1 MTTIT
6 TAAARDWLAAGIA
19 ETWGWAGREPA
30 PGAPASGPTRASC
43 SPWSRIDGLP
53 HAITRVLPPGHISVT
68 AVESEVAWMQAL
80 GADGVVRVPRVLET
94 LTGTAVGVLESPRRA
109 RWTAVSVAYEPELA
123 TPPAAAGRRWPRLRT
138 LGALAARLHAH
149 ARAWQAPTLVP
160 PSHGRARPSSPVRRP
175 GSAGRTIGLST
186 TALNVLGT
194 AQEEALDVVSWAGE
208 ASGLVH
214 GDLREAMAGDLLR
227 SFECRWTWWEQDL
240 AGSMSGL
247 EAEIGA
253 PSLAAAWLA
262 GYAQGDGAPLDLR
275 LAGALVM
282 LHRLALLAADPEL
295 ADGTLDVATRFL
307 RSPTW
312 LVD

>member
-19 ETWGWAGREPA
+19 ETWGWQDVSLRRVPRERA
-30 PGAPASGPTRASC
+30 HPGELLAVVS
-43 SPWSRIDGLP
+43 IDGLP
-53 HAITRVLPPGHISVT
+53 HAVTRVLPPGRISVT

-80 GADGVVRVPRVLET
+80 GTDGVVRVPRVLET

-109 RWTAVSVAYEPELA
+109 RWTAVSLAYEPEI
-123 TPPAAAGRRWPRLRT
+123 TVPPAPPADAAGLGA

-149 ARAWQAPTLVP
+149 ARTWRAP
-160 PSHGRARPSSPVRRP
+160 SWFRRP
-175 GSAGRTIGLST
+175 TVELTELAGPTSGVGWEGLGLST

-240 AGSMSGL
+240 AGSMAGL

-253 PSLAAAWLA
+253 PTLAAAWLA
-262 GYAQGDGAPLDLR
+262 GYAQGDGVPLDLR

-282 LHRLALLAADPEL
+282 LHRLALLASDPEL

-312 LVD
+312 LTD

>member
-19 ETWGWAGREPA
+19 ETWGWQDVSLRRVPRERA
-30 PGAPASGPTRASC
+30 HPGELLAVVSIG
-43 SPWSRIDGLP
+43 GLP
-53 HAITRVLPPGHISVT
+53 HAITRVLPPGRISVT

-80 GADGVVRVPRVLET
+80 GTDGVVRVPRVLET
-94 LTGTAVGVLESPRRA
+94 LTGTAVGVLESPRGA
-109 RWTAVSVAYEPELA
+109 RWTAVSLAYEPEIA
-123 TPPAAAGRRWPRLRT
+123 TPPSPPADAAGLRS
-138 LGALAARLHAH
+138 LGTLAARLHAH
-149 ARAWQAPTLVP
+149 ARSWQAP
-160 PSHGRARPSSPVRRP
+160 SWFRRP
-175 GSAGRTIGLST
+175 TVELTELAGPTSGVGWEDVGLPP

-194 AQEEALDVVSWAGE
+194 AQEEAFDVVSWAGE
-208 ASGLVH
+208 PSGLVH
-214 GDLREAMAGDLLR
+214 GDLREAVVGDLLR

-262 GYAQGDGAPLDLR
+262 GYAADDGVPLDLR
-275 LAGALVM
+275 LAGALMM
-282 LHRLALLAADPEL
+282 LHRLALLSADPEL

>member
-19 ETWGWAGREPA
+19 ETWGWQDVTLRRVPRERA
-30 PGAPASGPTRASC
+30 HPGELLAVVSL
-43 SPWSRIDGLP
+43 DGLP
-53 HAITRVLPPGHISVT
+53 HAVTRVLPPGHISVT

-80 GADGVVRVPRVLET
+80 GTDGVVRVPRVLET

-109 RWTAVSVAYEPELA
+109 RWTAVSLAYEPELA
-123 TPPAAAGRRWPRLRT
+123 TPPSPPGDAPALRS
-138 LGALAARLHAH
+138 LGALAARLHTH
-149 ARAWQAPTLVP
+149 ARSWQP
-160 PSHGRARPSSPVRRP
+160 PSWFRRP
-175 GSAGRTIGLST
+175 TVELTELAGPTSGLGWEDIGLST
-186 TALNVLGT
+186 TTLNVLGT
-194 AQEEALDVVSWAGE
+194 AQEEALDMVSWAGE

-253 PSLAAAWLA
+253 PSLAAAWLE
-262 GYAQGDGAPLDLR
+262 GYAEADGPPLDLR

-282 LHRLALLAADPEL
+282 LHRLGLLASDPEL